1 MNRLFVTGAGGFVGR
16 HLAAAIKQG
25 EFGRCE
31 LFPAAAT
38 LDVRDADAVRQAVAE
53 VRPDAVIH
61 LAARSFVPESFT
73 DPQGTFEVNLF
84 GTLNLLQA
92 LKATEFRGRM
102 LFVSSGDVYGRVPD
116 DALPVTEARLP
127 EPRSPYAVSKLS
139 AELLCAQWHRS
150 EGLDVIIA
158 RPFNH
163 IGPGQNE
170 QFVVPALASQ
180 VASIAAGQQPAI
192 IDAGDIDV
200 TRDFTD
206 VRDVVKAYAAL
217 LQHGRAGET
226 YLIGS
231 GRERGVRELLQM
243 LMKLAAVDAEIR
255 QDPSRLR
262 PAEQRRMLASI
273 TRIQEH
279 TGWAPTISLETT
291 LQNILDQFQDCTKK

>member
-1 MNRLFVTGAGGFVGR
+1 MKRLFVTGAGGFVGQ
-16 HLAAAIKQG
+16 HLAAAIQQG
-25 EFGRCE
+25 TFGRCE
-31 LFPAAAT
+31 LFAAAST
-38 LDVRDADAVRQAVAE
+38 LDVRDAHAVREAVAE

-92 LKATEFRGRM
+92 LKAADFCGRM
-102 LFVSSGDVYGRVPD
+102 LFVSSGDVYGRVPE
-116 DALPVTEARLP
+116 DALPVTETRLP

-139 AELLCAQWHRS
+139 AELLCTQWHRS

-163 IGPGQNE
+163 IGPGQGA

-180 VASIAAGQQPAI
+180 VALIAAGHHPPVI
-192 IDAGDIDV
+192 EAGDIDV

-217 LQHGRAGET
+217 LQHGHAGET

-231 GRERGVRELLQM
+231 GRERSVRELLQM

-262 PAEQRRMLASI
+262 PAEQRRMLAST
-273 TRIQEH
+273 TRIQQH
-279 TGWAPTISLETT
+279 TGWAPTIPLETT
-291 LQNILDQFQDCTKK
+291 LKNILDQFQDCTNK